1 MVKYMDGNISTWSND
16 DYDRDSIKLCVNKIK
31 EEFGQQFSNSKSIL
45 EQHTHTMTIHES
57 QLPDGVVF
65 AETKEDVQKVVKI
78 CSEHKCPIIPFGV
91 GSSFEGHLNAP
102 FGGISIDMNNMNKII
117 EVFSEDLLVV
127 VQPGVTREQ
136 LNTHLR
142 DTGLFF
148 PIDPGANASIGG
160 MAATRASGTNAVKYG
175 TMKDNVIAL
184 EVVTPDGEI
193 IKTASKARKSS
204 AGYDLTRLMVG
215 SEGTL
220 GISTEITLKLYGIPE
235 VIAGGRVSFP
245 SVKDATD
252 CVIMTIQAGIPVAR
266 IEFLDVTQ
274 VKAINNYSKTNLPE
288 SPLLLLEFHGSDL
301 SVKEQSELFGEIC
314 ADFGGIDFEWTSNN
328 EERNKLW
335 KARHDAYWSCK
346 AVRPEAEIY
355 STDVCVPISRLSDCI
370 IETIEDMERNNL
382 IGPIVSHAGDG
393 NFHVALLIDKN
404 SEEEL
409 KKLSDF
415 LTRISERAIRMDGT
429 CTGEH
434 GVGQGK
440 RKYMLKELGSAVDVM
455 KQIKNAFDPK
465 KIMNPGKLFL

>member
-1 MVKYMDGNISTWSND
+1 MDGNISSWSAK
-16 DYDRDSIKLCVNKIK
+16 DYDKERIGLCVEKIK

-57 QLPDGVVF
+57 ELPDGVVF
-65 AETKEDVQKVVKI
+65 AETKEDVQKVIKI
-78 CSEHKCPIIPFGV
+78 CNEYRCPVIPFGV
-91 GSSFEGHLNAP
+91 GSSFEGHINAP
-102 FGGISIDMNNMNKII
+102 YGGISIDMNNMNKILN
-117 EVFSEDLLVV
+117 VYQEDLLVV

-160 MAATRASGTNAVKYG
+160 MTATRASGTNAVRYG

-184 EVVTPDGEI
+184 EVVMADGQI
-193 IKTASKARKSS
+193 IKTANKARKSS

-220 GISTEITLKLYGIPE
+220 GIATEITLKLYGIPE

-252 CVIMTIQAGIPVAR
+252 AVIMTIQAGIPVAR
-266 IEFLDVTQ
+266 IEFLDLAQ
-274 VKAINNYSKTNLPE
+274 VIAVNNYSKLNLPE
-288 SPLLLLEFHGSDL
+288 APLLLLEFHGSES
-301 SVKEQSELFGEIC
+301 SVKEQSELFGEI
-314 ADFGGIDFEWTSNN
+314 ASDFGGNDFEWTSNN
-328 EERNKLW
+328 EDRNKLW

-355 STDVCVPISRLSDCI
+355 STDVCVPISKLSDCI
-370 IETIEDMERNNL
+370 TETIQDMEQNEL

-404 SEEEL
+404 NQSEL
-409 KKLSDF
+409 DKLDSF
-415 LTRISERAIRMDGT
+415 LLRISERAIRMNGT

-440 RKYMLKELGSAVDVM
+440 RKYMLKELGNAVEVM
-455 KQIKNAFDPK
+455 KKVKNAFDPK

>member
-1 MVKYMDGNISTWSND
+1 MDGSTSAWTAS
-16 DYDRDSIKLCVNKIK
+16 DYSKESIKLCVNKIK
-31 EEFGQQFSNSKSIL
+31 DEFGQQFSNSKSIL

-57 QLPDGVVF
+57 ELPDGVVF
-65 AETKEDVQKVVKI
+65 VETKEDVQKVVKI
-78 CSEHKCPIIPFGV
+78 CNEYKCPIIPFGV
-91 GSSFEGHLNAP
+91 GSSFEGHINAP
-102 FGGISIDMNNMNKII
+102 YGGISIDMNNMNKII
-117 EVFSEDLLVV
+117 NVYQEDLLVV

-160 MAATRASGTNAVKYG
+160 MTATRASGTNAVRYG

-184 EVVTPDGEI
+184 EVVTPDGQI
-193 IKTASKARKSS
+193 IKTANKARKSS

-220 GISTEITLKLYGIPE
+220 GITTEITLKLYGIPE

-252 CVIMTIQAGIPVAR
+252 AVIMTVQAGIPVAR
-266 IEFLDVTQ
+266 IEFLDTAQ
-274 VKAINNYSKTNLPE
+274 VIAVNNYSKTNLPE
-288 SPLLLLEFHGSDL
+288 APLLLLEFHGSET
-301 SVKEQSELFGEIC
+301 SVKEQSELFGEI
-314 ADFGGIDFEWTSNN
+314 ASDFGGNDFEWTSNN
-328 EERNKLW
+328 EDRNKLW

-355 STDVCVPISRLSDCI
+355 STDVCVPISKLSDCI
-370 IETIEDMERNNL
+370 TETIEDMEKNEL

-393 NFHVALLIDKN
+393 NFHVALLIDKK
-404 SEEEL
+404 SDLEL
-409 KKLSDF
+409 KKLDSF
-415 LTRISERAIRMDGT
+415 LIRISERAIRMNGT

-440 RKYMLKELGSAVDVM
+440 RKYMLKELGGAVDIM
-455 KQIKNAFDPK
+455 KKIKNAFDPN

>member
-1 MVKYMDGNISTWSND
+1 MDGNTSAWTAS
-16 DYDRDSIKLCVNKIK
+16 DYSKESIKLCVDKIK
-31 EEFGQQFSNSKSIL
+31 DEFGQQFSNSKSIL

-57 QLPDGVVF
+57 ELPDGVVF
-65 AETKEDVQKVVKI
+65 VETKEDVQKVVKI
-78 CSEHKCPIIPFGV
+78 CSEYKCPIIPFGV
-91 GSSFEGHLNAP
+91 GSSFEGHINAP
-102 FGGISIDMNNMNKII
+102 YGGISIDMNNMNKII
-117 EVFSEDLLVV
+117 NVYQEDLLVV

-160 MAATRASGTNAVKYG
+160 MTATRASGTNAVRYG

-184 EVVTPDGEI
+184 EVVTPDGQI
-193 IKTASKARKSS
+193 IKTANKARKSS

-220 GISTEITLKLYGIPE
+220 GITTEITLKLYGIPE

-252 CVIMTIQAGIPVAR
+252 AVIMTVQAGIPVAR
-266 IEFLDVTQ
+266 IEFLDTAQ
-274 VKAINNYSKTNLPE
+274 VIAVNNYSKTNLPE
-288 SPLLLLEFHGSDL
+288 APLLLLEFHGSET
-301 SVKEQSELFGEIC
+301 SVKEQSELFGEI
-314 ADFGGIDFEWTSNN
+314 ASDFGGNDFEWTSNN
-328 EERNKLW
+328 EDRNKLW

-355 STDVCVPISRLSDCI
+355 STDVCVPISKLSDCI
-370 IETIEDMERNNL
+370 TETIEDMEKNEL

-393 NFHVALLIDKN
+393 NFHVALLIDKK
-404 SEEEL
+404 SDLEL
-409 KKLSDF
+409 KKLDSF
-415 LTRISERAIRMDGT
+415 LIRISERAIRMNGT

-440 RKYMLKELGSAVDVM
+440 RKYMLKELGGAVDIM
-455 KQIKNAFDPK
+455 KKIKNAFDPN

>member
-1 MVKYMDGNISTWSND
+1 MDGSTSAWTES
-16 DYDRDSIKLCVNKIK
+16 DYSKESIKLCVNKIK
-31 EEFGQQFSNSKSIL
+31 DEFGQQFSNSKSIL

-57 QLPDGVVF
+57 ELPDGVVF

-78 CSEHKCPIIPFGV
+78 CSEYKCPIIPFGV
-91 GSSFEGHLNAP
+91 GSSFEGHINAP
-102 FGGISIDMNNMNKII
+102 YGGISIDMNNMNKII
-117 EVFSEDLLVV
+117 KVYQEDLLVV

-160 MAATRASGTNAVKYG
+160 MTATRASGTNAVRYG

-184 EVVTPDGEI
+184 EVVTPDAQI
-193 IKTASKARKSS
+193 IKTANKARKSS

-220 GISTEITLKLYGIPE
+220 GITTEITLKLYGIPE

-252 CVIMTIQAGIPVAR
+252 AVIMTVQAGIPVAR
-266 IEFLDVTQ
+266 IEFLDTAQ
-274 VKAINNYSKTNLPE
+274 VIAVNNYSKTNLPE
-288 SPLLLLEFHGSDL
+288 APLLLLEFHGSET
-301 SVKEQSELFGEIC
+301 SVKEQSELFGEI
-314 ADFGGIDFEWTSNN
+314 ASDFGGNDFEWTSNN
-328 EERNKLW
+328 EDRNKLW

-355 STDVCVPISRLSDCI
+355 STDVCVPISKLSDCI
-370 IETIEDMERNNL
+370 TETIEDMKKNEL

-393 NFHVALLIDKN
+393 NFHVALLIDKK
-404 SEEEL
+404 SDEEL
-409 KKLSDF
+409 KKLDDF
-415 LTRISERAIRMDGT
+415 LIRISERAIRMDGT

-440 RKYMLKELGSAVDVM
+440 RKYMLKELGGAVDIM
-455 KQIKNAFDPK
+455 KKVKNAFDPN

>member
-1 MVKYMDGNISTWSND
+1 MHDETSLWSEN
-16 DYDRDSIKLCVNKIK
+16 DYDKESIRLCVEKIK
-31 EEFGQQFSNSKSIL
+31 NEFGQQFSNSKSIL
-45 EQHTHTMTIHES
+45 EQHTHTMTIHDSE
-57 QLPDGVVF
+57 LPDGVVF
-65 AETKEDVQKVVKI
+65 VESKEDVQKVVKI
-78 CSEHKCPIIPFGV
+78 CNEYKCPIIPFGI
-91 GSSFEGHLNAP
+91 GSSFEGHVNAP
-102 FGGISIDMNNMNKII
+102 YGGISIDMNNMNKILN
-117 EVFSEDLLVV
+117 VYQEDLLVV

-136 LNTHLR
+136 LNIHLR

-184 EVVTPDGEI
+184 EVVTADGQL
-193 IKTASKARKSS
+193 IKTANKARKSS

-252 CVIMTIQAGIPVAR
+252 AVIMTIQSGIPVAR
-266 IEFLDVTQ
+266 IEFLDLAQ

-288 SPLLLLEFHGSDL
+288 SPLLLLEFHGSES
-301 SVKEQSELFGEIC
+301 SVKEQSELFGEI
-314 ADFGGIDFEWTSNN
+314 ASDFGGNDFEWTSNN
-328 EERNKLW
+328 EERSKLW
-335 KARHDAYWSCK
+335 QARHDAYWSCK
-346 AVRPEAEIY
+346 AVRPEADIY
-355 STDVCVPISRLSDCI
+355 STDVCVPISRLSDCM
-370 IETIEDMERNNL
+370 IETIEDMEKNDL

-404 SEEEL
+404 SKEEL
-409 KKLSDF
+409 KKLDTF

-434 GVGQGK
+434 GIGQGK
-440 RKYMLKELGSAVDVM
+440 RKYMLKELGSAVNVM
-455 KQIKNAFDPK
+455 KQVKMAFDPY

>member
-1 MVKYMDGNISTWSND
+1 MDGNISSWSAK
-16 DYDRDSIKLCVNKIK
+16 DYDKESIGLCVEKIK

-57 QLPDGVVF
+57 ELPDGVVF
-65 AETKEDVQKVVKI
+65 AETKEDVQKVIKI
-78 CSEHKCPIIPFGV
+78 CNEYRCPIIPFGV
-91 GSSFEGHLNAP
+91 GSSFEGHINAP
-102 FGGISIDMNNMNKII
+102 YGGICIDMNNMNKILNI
-117 EVFSEDLLVV
+117 YQEDLLVV

-160 MAATRASGTNAVKYG
+160 MTATRASGTNAVRYG

-184 EVVTPDGEI
+184 EVVMADGQI
-193 IKTASKARKSS
+193 IKTANKARKSS

-220 GISTEITLKLYGIPE
+220 GIATEITLKLYGIPE

-252 CVIMTIQAGIPVAR
+252 AVIMTIQAGIPVAR
-266 IEFLDVTQ
+266 IEFLDLAQ
-274 VKAINNYSKTNLPE
+274 VIAVNNYSKLNLPE
-288 SPLLLLEFHGSDL
+288 APLLLLEFHGSES
-301 SVKEQSELFGEIC
+301 SVKEQSELFGEI
-314 ADFGGIDFEWTSNN
+314 ASDFGGNDFEWTSNN
-328 EERNKLW
+328 EDRNKLW

-370 IETIEDMERNNL
+370 TETIQDMEQNEL

-404 SEEEL
+404 NQSEL
-409 KKLSDF
+409 DKLDSF
-415 LTRISERAIRMDGT
+415 LLRISERAIRMNGT

-440 RKYMLKELGSAVDVM
+440 RKYMLKELGNAVEVM
-455 KQIKNAFDPK
+455 KKVKNAFDPK

>member
-1 MVKYMDGNISTWSND
+1 MDGSASAWTAG
-16 DYDRDSIKLCVNKIK
+16 DYSKESIKLCVNKIK
-31 EEFGQQFSNSKSIL
+31 DEFGQQFSNSKSIL

-57 QLPDGVVF
+57 ELPDGVVF
-65 AETKEDVQKVVKI
+65 VETKEDVQKVVKI
-78 CSEHKCPIIPFGV
+78 CSEYKCPIIPFGV
-91 GSSFEGHLNAP
+91 GSSFEGHINAP
-102 FGGISIDMNNMNKII
+102 YGGISIDMNNMNKII
-117 EVFSEDLLVV
+117 NVYQEDLLVV

-160 MAATRASGTNAVKYG
+160 MTATRASGTNAVRYG

-184 EVVTPDGEI
+184 EVVTPDGQI
-193 IKTASKARKSS
+193 IKTANKARKSS

-220 GISTEITLKLYGIPE
+220 GITTEITLKLYGIPE

-252 CVIMTIQAGIPVAR
+252 AVIMTVQAGIPVAR
-266 IEFLDVTQ
+266 IEFLDTAQ
-274 VKAINNYSKTNLPE
+274 VIAVNNYSKTNLPE
-288 SPLLLLEFHGSDL
+288 APLLLLEFHGSET
-301 SVKEQSELFGEIC
+301 SVKEQSELFGEI
-314 ADFGGIDFEWTSNN
+314 ASDFGGNDFEWTSNN
-328 EERNKLW
+328 EDRNKLW

-355 STDVCVPISRLSDCI
+355 STDVCVPISKLSDCI
-370 IETIEDMERNNL
+370 TETIDDMEKNEL

-393 NFHVALLIDKN
+393 NFHVALLIDKK
-404 SEEEL
+404 SDLEL
-409 KKLSDF
+409 KKLDSF
-415 LTRISERAIRMDGT
+415 LIRISERAIRMNGT

-440 RKYMLKELGSAVDVM
+440 RKYMLKELGGAVDIM
-455 KQIKNAFDPK
+455 KKVKNAFDPN

>member
-1 MVKYMDGNISTWSND
+1 MDGNVSVWSEE
-16 DYDRDSIKLCVNKIK
+16 DYDKESIRLCVNKIQ
-31 EEFGQQFSNSKSIL
+31 EEFGQQFSSSKSIL

-57 QLPDGVVF
+57 ELPDGVVF
-65 AETKEDVQKVVKI
+65 AESKEDVQKVVKI
-78 CSEHKCPIIPFGV
+78 CNEFKCPIIPFGV

-102 FGGISIDMNNMNKII
+102 YGGISIDMNNMNKILT
-117 EVFSEDLLVV
+117 VHHEDLLVV

-148 PIDPGANASIGG
+148 PIDPGANASLGG
-160 MAATRASGTNAVKYG
+160 MTATRASGTNAVRYG

-184 EVVTPDGEI
+184 EVVTPDGQI
-193 IKTASKARKSS
+193 IKTANKARKSS

-220 GISTEITLKLYGIPE
+220 GVTTEITLKLYGIPE
-235 VIAGGRVSFP
+235 LIAGGRVSFP

-252 CVIMTIQAGIPVAR
+252 AVIMTVQAGIPVAR
-266 IEFLDVTQ
+266 IEFLDIAQ
-274 VKAINNYSKTNLPE
+274 VKAVNSYSKTNLPE
-288 SPLLLLEFHGSDL
+288 APLLLLEFHGSEK
-301 SVKEQSELFGEIC
+301 SVKEQSELFGEI
-314 ADFGGIDFEWTSNN
+314 ASDHGGNDFEWTSNN
-328 EERNKLW
+328 EDRNKLW

-355 STDVCVPISRLSDCI
+355 STDVCVPISKLSDCI
-370 IETIEDMERNNL
+370 IETIEDMEKNEL

-393 NFHVALLIDKN
+393 NFHVALLIDKKN
-404 SEEEL
+404 QVEL
-409 KKLSDF
+409 DKLDSF
-415 LTRISERAIRMDGT
+415 LVRISERAIRMNGT

-440 RKYMLKELGSAVDVM
+440 RKYMLKELGNAVDVM
-455 KQIKNAFDPK
+455 KKVKNAFDPN
-465 KIMNPGKLFL
+465 KIMNPGKIFL

>member
-1 MVKYMDGNISTWSND
+1 MDGSTSAWTAS
-16 DYDRDSIKLCVNKIK
+16 DYSKESIKLCVNKIK
-31 EEFGQQFSNSKSIL
+31 DEFGQQFSNSKSIL

-57 QLPDGVVF
+57 ELPDGVVF
-65 AETKEDVQKVVKI
+65 VETKEDVQKVVKI
-78 CSEHKCPIIPFGV
+78 CSEYKCPIIPFGV
-91 GSSFEGHLNAP
+91 GSSFEGHINAP
-102 FGGISIDMNNMNKII
+102 YGGISIDMNNMNKII
-117 EVFSEDLLVV
+117 NVYQEDLLVV

-160 MAATRASGTNAVKYG
+160 MTATRASGTNAVRYG

-184 EVVTPDGEI
+184 EVVTPDGQI
-193 IKTASKARKSS
+193 IKTANKARKSS

-220 GISTEITLKLYGIPE
+220 GITTEITLKLYGIPE

-252 CVIMTIQAGIPVAR
+252 AVIMTVQAGIPVAR
-266 IEFLDVTQ
+266 IEFLDTAQ
-274 VKAINNYSKTNLPE
+274 VIAVNNYSKTNLPE
-288 SPLLLLEFHGSDL
+288 APLLLLEFHGSET
-301 SVKEQSELFGEIC
+301 SVKEQSELFGEI
-314 ADFGGIDFEWTSNN
+314 ASDFGGNDFEWTSNS
-328 EERNKLW
+328 EDRNKLW

-355 STDVCVPISRLSDCI
+355 STDVCVPISKLSDCI
-370 IETIEDMERNNL
+370 TETIEDMEKNEL

-393 NFHVALLIDKN
+393 NFHVALLIDKK
-404 SEEEL
+404 SDLEL
-409 KKLSDF
+409 KKLDSF
-415 LTRISERAIRMDGT
+415 LIRISERAIRMNGT

-440 RKYMLKELGSAVDVM
+440 RKYMLKELGGAVDIM
-455 KQIKNAFDPK
+455 KKVKNAFDPN

>member
-1 MVKYMDGNISTWSND
+1 MDGNTSIWSSDN
-16 DYDRDSIKLCVNKIK
+16 YDPVSIKLCVKKLK
-31 EEFGQQFSNSKSIL
+31 EEFGQQFSDSQSIL

-57 QLPDGVVF
+57 ELPNGVVF
-65 AETKEDVQKVVKI
+65 VETKEDVQKVVNI
-78 CSEHKCPIIPFGV
+78 CKGYKCPIIPFGV

-102 FGGISIDMNNMNKII
+102 FGGISIDMNNMNKILK
-117 EVFSEDLLVV
+117 VYQDDLLVV

-136 LNTHLR
+136 LNTYLR

-160 MAATRASGTNAVKYG
+160 MTATRASGTNAVRYG

-184 EVVTPDGEI
+184 EVVTPDGQI
-193 IKTASKARKSS
+193 IKTANKARKSS

-220 GISTEITLKLYGIPE
+220 GITTEITLKLYGIPE

-245 SVKDATD
+245 TVKNATD
-252 CVIMTIQAGIPVAR
+252 AVIMTIQAGIPVAR
-266 IEFLDVTQ
+266 IEFMDTAQ
-274 VKAINNYSKTNLPE
+274 VKAVNNYSKTNLPE
-288 SPLLLLEFHGSDL
+288 APLLLVEFHGSQS
-301 SVKEQSELFGEIC
+301 SVDEQSELFGEISS
-314 ADFGGIDFEWTSNN
+314 DFGGKDFEWTSNN
-328 EERNKLW
+328 EDRNKLW
-335 KARHDAYWSCK
+335 KARHDAYWSCR
-346 AVRPEAEIY
+346 AVRPEAELY
-355 STDVCVPISRLSDCI
+355 STDVCVPISKLSDCI
-370 IETIEDMERNNL
+370 TETIEDMEQNEL

-404 SEEEL
+404 NKNEL
-409 KKLSDF
+409 DKLDEF
-415 LTRISERAIRMDGT
+415 LIRISERAIRMDGT

-440 RKYMLKELGSAVDVM
+440 RKYMLKELGNAVNVM
-455 KQIKNAFDPK
+455 KSVKEAFDPH

>member
-1 MVKYMDGNISTWSND
+1 MDGNVSVWSEE
-16 DYDRDSIKLCVNKIK
+16 DYDKERIRLCVNKIQ
-31 EEFGQQFSNSKSIL
+31 EEFGQQFSSSKSIL

-57 QLPDGVVF
+57 ELPDGVVF
-65 AETKEDVQKVVKI
+65 AESKEDVQKVVKI
-78 CSEHKCPIIPFGV
+78 CNEFKCPIIPFGV

-102 FGGISIDMNNMNKII
+102 YGGISIDMNNMNKILT
-117 EVFSEDLLVV
+117 VHHEDLLVV

-148 PIDPGANASIGG
+148 PIDPGANASLGG
-160 MAATRASGTNAVKYG
+160 MTATRASGTNAVRYG

-184 EVVTPDGEI
+184 EVVTPDGQI
-193 IKTASKARKSS
+193 IKTANKARKSS

-220 GISTEITLKLYGIPE
+220 GVTTEITLKLYGIPE
-235 VIAGGRVSFP
+235 LIAGGRVSFP

-252 CVIMTIQAGIPVAR
+252 AVIMTVQAGIPVAR
-266 IEFLDVTQ
+266 IEFLDIAQ
-274 VKAINNYSKTNLPE
+274 VKAVNSYSKTNLPE
-288 SPLLLLEFHGSDL
+288 APLLLLEFHGSEK
-301 SVKEQSELFGEIC
+301 SVKEQSELFGEI
-314 ADFGGIDFEWTSNN
+314 ASDHGGNDFEWTSNN
-328 EERNKLW
+328 EDRNKLW

-355 STDVCVPISRLSDCI
+355 STDVCVPISKLSDCI
-370 IETIEDMERNNL
+370 IETIEDMEKNEL

-393 NFHVALLIDKN
+393 NFHVALLIDKKN
-404 SEEEL
+404 QVEL
-409 KKLSDF
+409 DKLDSF
-415 LTRISERAIRMDGT
+415 LVRISERAIRMNGT

-440 RKYMLKELGSAVDVM
+440 RKYMLKELGNAVDVM
-455 KQIKNAFDPK
+455 KKVKNAFDPN

>member
-1 MVKYMDGNISTWSND
+1 MDGSTSAWTES
-16 DYDRDSIKLCVNKIK
+16 DYSKESIKLCVNKIK
-31 EEFGQQFSNSKSIL
+31 DEFGQQFSNSKSIL

-57 QLPDGVVF
+57 ELPDGVVF
-65 AETKEDVQKVVKI
+65 VETKEDVQKVVKI
-78 CSEHKCPIIPFGV
+78 CNEYKCPIIPFGV
-91 GSSFEGHLNAP
+91 GSSFEGHINAP
-102 FGGISIDMNNMNKII
+102 YGGISIDMNNMNKII
-117 EVFSEDLLVV
+117 NVYQEDLLVV

-160 MAATRASGTNAVKYG
+160 MTATRASGTNAVRYG

-184 EVVTPDGEI
+184 EVVTPDGQI
-193 IKTASKARKSS
+193 IKTANKARKSS

-220 GISTEITLKLYGIPE
+220 GITTEITLKLYGIPE
-235 VIAGGRVSFP
+235 VLAGGRVSFP

-252 CVIMTIQAGIPVAR
+252 AVIMTVQAGIPVAR
-266 IEFLDVTQ
+266 IEFLDTAQ
-274 VKAINNYSKTNLPE
+274 VIAVNNYSKTNLPE
-288 SPLLLLEFHGSDL
+288 APLLLLEFHGSET
-301 SVKEQSELFGEIC
+301 SVKEQSELFGEI
-314 ADFGGIDFEWTSNN
+314 ASDFGGNDFEWTSNN
-328 EERNKLW
+328 EDRNKLW

-355 STDVCVPISRLSDCI
+355 STDVCVPISKLSDCI
-370 IETIEDMERNNL
+370 TETIEDMKKNEL

-393 NFHVALLIDKN
+393 NFHVALLIDKK
-404 SEEEL
+404 SDEEL
-409 KKLSDF
+409 KKLDDF
-415 LTRISERAIRMDGT
+415 LIRISERAIRMDGT

-440 RKYMLKELGSAVDVM
+440 RKYMLKELGGAVDIM
-455 KQIKNAFDPK
+455 KKVKNAFDPN

>member
-1 MVKYMDGNISTWSND
+1 MDGSTSAWTAS
-16 DYDRDSIKLCVNKIK
+16 DYSKESIKLCVNKIK
-31 EEFGQQFSNSKSIL
+31 DEFGQQFSNSKSIL

-57 QLPDGVVF
+57 ELPDGVVF
-65 AETKEDVQKVVKI
+65 VETKEDVQKVVKI
-78 CSEHKCPIIPFGV
+78 CSEYKCPIIPFGV
-91 GSSFEGHLNAP
+91 GSSFEGHINAP
-102 FGGISIDMNNMNKII
+102 YGGISIDMNNMNKII
-117 EVFSEDLLVV
+117 NVYQEDLLVV

-160 MAATRASGTNAVKYG
+160 MTATRASGTNAVRYG

-184 EVVTPDGEI
+184 EVVTPDGQI
-193 IKTASKARKSS
+193 IKTANKARKSS

-220 GISTEITLKLYGIPE
+220 GITTEITLKLYGIPE

-252 CVIMTIQAGIPVAR
+252 AVIMTVQAGIPVAR
-266 IEFLDVTQ
+266 IEFLDTAQ
-274 VKAINNYSKTNLPE
+274 VIAVNNYSKTNLPE
-288 SPLLLLEFHGSDL
+288 APLLLLEFHGSET
-301 SVKEQSELFGEIC
+301 SVKEQSELFGEI
-314 ADFGGIDFEWTSNN
+314 ASDFGGNDFEWTSNN
-328 EERNKLW
+328 EDRNKLW

-355 STDVCVPISRLSDCI
+355 STDVCVPISKLSDCI
-370 IETIEDMERNNL
+370 TETIEDMKKNEL

-393 NFHVALLIDKN
+393 NFHVALLIDKK
-404 SEEEL
+404 SDEEL
-409 KKLSDF
+409 KKLDDF
-415 LTRISERAIRMDGT
+415 LIRISERAIRMDGT

-440 RKYMLKELGSAVDVM
+440 RKYMLKELGGAVDIM
-455 KQIKNAFDPK
+455 KKVKNAFDPN

>member
-1 MVKYMDGNISTWSND
+1 MDGSTSAWTAS
-16 DYDRDSIKLCVNKIK
+16 DYSKESIKLCVNKIK
-31 EEFGQQFSNSKSIL
+31 DEFGQQFSNSKSIL

-57 QLPDGVVF
+57 ELPDGVVF

-78 CSEHKCPIIPFGV
+78 CSEYKCPIIPFGV
-91 GSSFEGHLNAP
+91 GSSFEGHINAP
-102 FGGISIDMNNMNKII
+102 YGGISIDMNNMNKII
-117 EVFSEDLLVV
+117 NVYQEDLLVV

-160 MAATRASGTNAVKYG
+160 MTATRASGTNAVRYG

-184 EVVTPDGEI
+184 EVVTPDGQI
-193 IKTASKARKSS
+193 IKTANKARKSS

-220 GISTEITLKLYGIPE
+220 GITTEITLKLYGIPE

-252 CVIMTIQAGIPVAR
+252 AVIMTVQAGIPVAR
-266 IEFLDVTQ
+266 IEFLDTAQ
-274 VKAINNYSKTNLPE
+274 VIAVNNYSKTNLPE
-288 SPLLLLEFHGSDL
+288 APLLLLEFHGSET
-301 SVKEQSELFGEIC
+301 SVKEQSELFGEI
-314 ADFGGIDFEWTSNN
+314 ASDFGGNDFEWTSNN
-328 EERNKLW
+328 EDRNKLW

-355 STDVCVPISRLSDCI
+355 STDVCVPISKLSDCI
-370 IETIEDMERNNL
+370 TETIEDMEKNEL

-393 NFHVALLIDKN
+393 NFHVALLIDKK
-404 SEEEL
+404 SDLEL
-409 KKLSDF
+409 KKLDSF
-415 LTRISERAIRMDGT
+415 LIRISERAIRMSGT

-440 RKYMLKELGSAVDVM
+440 RKYMLKELGGAVDIM
-455 KQIKNAFDPK
+455 KKVKNAFDPN

>member
-1 MVKYMDGNISTWSND
+1 MVGITSAWVAS
-16 DYDRDSIKLCVNKIK
+16 DYNKDRIKLCVQKIK
-31 EEFGQQFSNSKSIL
+31 DEFGQQFSNSQSIL
-45 EQHTHTMTIHES
+45 EQHTHTMTIHASE
-57 QLPDGVVF
+57 LPDGVVF
-65 AETKEDVQKVVKI
+65 AETKEDVQKAVKI
-78 CSEHKCPIIPFGV
+78 CNEYKCPIIPFGI
-91 GSSFEGHLNAP
+91 GSSFEGHINAP
-102 FGGISIDMNNMNKII
+102 YGGICIDMNNMNKILN
-117 EVFSEDLLVV
+117 VYQEDLLVV

-160 MAATRASGTNAVKYG
+160 MTATRASGTNAVRYG

-184 EVVTPDGEI
+184 EVVMPNGQI
-193 IKTASKARKSS
+193 IKEANKARKSS

-220 GISTEITLKLYGIPE
+220 GITTEITLKLYGIPE

-245 SVKDATD
+245 TVKDATD
-252 CVIMTIQAGIPVAR
+252 AVIMTIQAGIPVAR
-266 IEFLDVTQ
+266 IEFLDVAQ
-274 VKAINNYSKTNLPE
+274 VKAVNGYSKTNLPE
-288 SPLLLLEFHGSDL
+288 APLLLLEFHGSDA
-301 SVKEQSELFGEIC
+301 SVKEQSELFGEI
-314 ADFGGIDFEWTSNN
+314 ASDFGGYDFEWTSNN
-328 EERNKLW
+328 EDRNKLW

-346 AVRPEAEIY
+346 AFRPEAEIY
-355 STDVCVPISRLSDCI
+355 STDVCVPISKLSDCI
-370 IETIEDMERNNL
+370 TETIEDMKQNEL

-404 SEEEL
+404 SQVEL
-409 KKLSDF
+409 DKLDSF
-415 LTRISERAIRMDGT
+415 LKRISERSIRMDGT

-440 RKYMLKELGSAVDVM
+440 RKYMLKELGNSVEVM
-455 KQIKNAFDPK
+455 KKVKNAFDPQ

>member
-1 MVKYMDGNISTWSND
+1 MDGSVSVWSD
-16 DYDRDSIKLCVNKIK
+16 EDYDKESIKLCIKKIQ
-31 EEFGQQFSNSKSIL
+31 EEFGQQFSSSKSIL

-57 QLPDGVVF
+57 ELPNGVVF
-65 AETKEDVQKVVKI
+65 AESKEDVQKVVRI
-78 CSEHKCPIIPFGV
+78 CNEFKCPIIPFGV

-102 FGGISIDMNNMNKII
+102 YGGISIDMNNMNKILT
-117 EVFSEDLLVV
+117 VHQEDLLVV

-148 PIDPGANASIGG
+148 PIDPGANASLGG
-160 MAATRASGTNAVKYG
+160 MTATRASGTNAVRYG

-184 EVVTPDGEI
+184 EVVTPDGQI
-193 IKTASKARKSS
+193 IKTANKARKSS

-220 GISTEITLKLYGIPE
+220 GITTEITLKLYGIPE

-252 CVIMTIQAGIPVAR
+252 AVIMTVQAGIPVAR
-266 IEFLDVTQ
+266 IEFLDVAQ
-274 VKAINNYSKTNLPE
+274 VKAVNSYSKTNLPE
-288 SPLLLLEFHGSDL
+288 APLLLLEFHGSEK
-301 SVKEQSELFGEIC
+301 SVKEQSELFSEI
-314 ADFGGIDFEWTSNN
+314 ASDFGGNDFEWTSNN

-335 KARHDAYWSCK
+335 KARHDAYWSCRS
-346 AVRPEAEIY
+346 VRPEAEIY
-355 STDVCVPISRLSDCI
+355 STDVCVPISKLSDCI
-370 IETIEDMERNNL
+370 TETIEDMEKNEL

-404 SEEEL
+404 SKTEL
-409 KKLSDF
+409 DKLDSF
-415 LTRISERAIRMDGT
+415 LIRISERAIRMNGT

-434 GVGQGK
+434 GIGQGK
-440 RKYMLKELGSAVDVM
+440 RKYMLKELGNAVDVM
-455 KQIKNAFDPK
+455 KKVKNAFDPK
-465 KIMNPGKLFL
+465 KIMNPGKIFL

>member
-1 MVKYMDGNISTWSND
+1 MDGNVSVWSEG
-16 DYDRDSIKLCVNKIK
+16 DYDKESIRLCVNKIQ
-31 EEFGQQFSNSKSIL
+31 EEFGQQFSSSKSIL

-57 QLPDGVVF
+57 ELPDGVVF
-65 AETKEDVQKVVKI
+65 AESKEDVQKVVKI
-78 CSEHKCPIIPFGV
+78 CNEFKCPIIPFGV

-102 FGGISIDMNNMNKII
+102 YGGISIDMNNMNKILT
-117 EVFSEDLLVV
+117 VHHEDLLVV

-148 PIDPGANASIGG
+148 PIDPGANASLGG
-160 MAATRASGTNAVKYG
+160 MTATRASGTNAVRYG

-184 EVVTPDGEI
+184 EVVTPDGQI
-193 IKTASKARKSS
+193 IKTANKARKSS

-220 GISTEITLKLYGIPE
+220 GITTEITLKLYGIPE
-235 VIAGGRVSFP
+235 LIAGGRVSFP

-252 CVIMTIQAGIPVAR
+252 AVIMTVQAGIPVAR
-266 IEFLDVTQ
+266 IEFLDIAQ
-274 VKAINNYSKTNLPE
+274 VKAVNSYSKTNLPE
-288 SPLLLLEFHGSDL
+288 APLLLLEFHGSEK
-301 SVKEQSELFGEIC
+301 SVKEQSELFGEI
-314 ADFGGIDFEWTSNN
+314 ASDHGGNDFEWTSNN
-328 EERNKLW
+328 EDRNKLW

-355 STDVCVPISRLSDCI
+355 STDVCVPISKLSDCI
-370 IETIEDMERNNL
+370 IETIEDMEKNEL

-393 NFHVALLIDKN
+393 NFHVALLIDKKN
-404 SEEEL
+404 QVEL
-409 KKLSDF
+409 DKLDSF
-415 LTRISERAIRMDGT
+415 LVRISERAIRMNGT

-440 RKYMLKELGSAVDVM
+440 RKYMLKELGNAVDVM
-455 KQIKNAFDPK
+455 KKVKNAFDPN

>member
-1 MVKYMDGNISTWSND
+1 MDGNLSSWSTD
-16 DYDRDSIKLCVNKIK
+16 DYDKDSIKLCVEKIK

-45 EQHTHTMTIHES
+45 EQHSHTMTIHES
-57 QLPDGVVF
+57 ELPDGVVF
-65 AETKEDVQKVVKI
+65 VESKEDVLRVVQI
-78 CSEHKCPIIPFGV
+78 CDEYKCPIIPFGV
-91 GSSFEGHLNAP
+91 GSSFEGHVNAP
-102 FGGISIDMNNMNKII
+102 FGGICIDMNNMNKILN
-117 EVFSEDLLVV
+117 VYPEDLLVV

-160 MAATRASGTNAVKYG
+160 MTATRASGTNAVKYG
-175 TMKDNVIAL
+175 TMKDNVLAL
-184 EVVTPDGEI
+184 EVVTADGQL
-193 IKTASKARKSS
+193 IKTANKARKSS

-252 CVIMTIQAGIPVAR
+252 AVIMTIQSGIPVAR
-266 IEFLDVTQ
+266 IEFLDLVQ
-274 VKAINNYSKTNLPE
+274 VKAINSYSKTNLPE
-288 SPLLLLEFHGSDL
+288 APLLLLEFHGSDA
-301 SVKEQSELFGEIC
+301 SVKEQSELFGEI
-314 ADFGGIDFEWTSNN
+314 ASDHGGNDFEWTSNN

-335 KARHDAYWSCK
+335 QARHDAYWSCK
-346 AVRPEAEIY
+346 AVRPGADIY
-355 STDVCVPISRLSDCI
+355 STDVCVPISKLSDCI
-370 IETIEDMERNNL
+370 TETIEDMEQNGL

-409 KKLSDF
+409 KKLDSF

-434 GVGQGK
+434 GIGQGK
-440 RKYMLKELGSAVDVM
+440 RKYMLKELGNAVDVM
-455 KQIKNAFDPK
+455 KQIKHAFDPK

>member
-1 MVKYMDGNISTWSND
+1 MHDEISLWSEN
-16 DYDRDSIKLCVNKIK
+16 DYDKESIRLCVEKIK
-31 EEFGQQFSNSKSIL
+31 NEFGQQFSNSKSIL
-45 EQHTHTMTIHES
+45 EQHTHTMTIHDSE
-57 QLPDGVVF
+57 LPDGVVF
-65 AETKEDVQKVVKI
+65 VESKEDVQKVVKI
-78 CSEHKCPIIPFGV
+78 CNEYKCPIIPFGI
-91 GSSFEGHLNAP
+91 GSSFEGHVNAP
-102 FGGISIDMNNMNKII
+102 YGGISIDMNNMNKILN
-117 EVFSEDLLVV
+117 VYQEDLLVV

-136 LNTHLR
+136 LNIHLR

-160 MAATRASGTNAVKYG
+160 IAATRASGTNAVKYG

-184 EVVTPDGEI
+184 EVVTADGQL
-193 IKTASKARKSS
+193 IKTANKARKSS

-252 CVIMTIQAGIPVAR
+252 AVIMTIQSGIPVAR
-266 IEFLDVTQ
+266 IEFLDLAQ

-288 SPLLLLEFHGSDL
+288 SPLLLLEFHGSES
-301 SVKEQSELFGEIC
+301 SVKEQSELFGEI
-314 ADFGGIDFEWTSNN
+314 ASDFGGNDFEWTSNN
-328 EERNKLW
+328 EERSKLW
-335 KARHDAYWSCK
+335 QARHDAYWSCK
-346 AVRPEAEIY
+346 AVRPEADIY
-355 STDVCVPISRLSDCI
+355 STDVCVPISRLSDCM
-370 IETIEDMERNNL
+370 IETIEDMEKNDL

-404 SEEEL
+404 SKEEL
-409 KKLSDF
+409 KKLDTF

-434 GVGQGK
+434 GIGQGK
-440 RKYMLKELGSAVDVM
+440 RKYMLKELGSAVNVM
-455 KQIKNAFDPK
+455 KQVKMAFDPY

>member
-1 MVKYMDGNISTWSND
+1 MDGNVSVWSEE
-16 DYDRDSIKLCVNKIK
+16 DYDKESIRLCVNKIR
-31 EEFGQQFSNSKSIL
+31 EEFGQQFSSSKSIL

-57 QLPDGVVF
+57 ELPDGVVF
-65 AETKEDVQKVVKI
+65 AESKEDVQKIVKI
-78 CSEHKCPIIPFGV
+78 CNEFKCPIIPFGV

-102 FGGISIDMNNMNKII
+102 YGGISIDMNNMNKILT
-117 EVFSEDLLVV
+117 VHQEDLLVV

-148 PIDPGANASIGG
+148 PIDPGANASLGG
-160 MAATRASGTNAVKYG
+160 MTATRASGTNAVRYG

-184 EVVTPDGEI
+184 EVVTPDGQI
-193 IKTASKARKSS
+193 IKTANKARKSS

-220 GISTEITLKLYGIPE
+220 GVTTEITLKLYGIPE
-235 VIAGGRVSFP
+235 LIAGGRVSFP

-252 CVIMTIQAGIPVAR
+252 AVIMTVQAGIPVAR
-266 IEFLDVTQ
+266 IEFLDIAQ
-274 VKAINNYSKTNLPE
+274 VKAVNSYSKTNLPE
-288 SPLLLLEFHGSDL
+288 APLLLLEFHGSEK
-301 SVKEQSELFGEIC
+301 SVKEQSELFGEI
-314 ADFGGIDFEWTSNN
+314 ASDHGGNDFEWTSNN
-328 EERNKLW
+328 EDRNKLW

-355 STDVCVPISRLSDCI
+355 STDVCVPISKLSDCI
-370 IETIEDMERNNL
+370 IETIEDMEKNEL

-393 NFHVALLIDKN
+393 NFHVALLIDKKN
-404 SEEEL
+404 QVEL
-409 KKLSDF
+409 DKLDSF
-415 LTRISERAIRMDGT
+415 LVRISERAIRMNGT

-440 RKYMLKELGSAVDVM
+440 RKYMLKELGNAVDVM
-455 KQIKNAFDPK
+455 KKVKNAFDPN

>member
-1 MVKYMDGNISTWSND
+1 MDGNVSVWSEY
-16 DYDRDSIKLCVNKIK
+16 DYDKESIRLCVNKIQ

-57 QLPDGVVF
+57 ELPDGVVF
-65 AETKEDVQKVVKI
+65 AESKEDVQKVVKI
-78 CSEHKCPIIPFGV
+78 CNEFKCPIIPFGV

-102 FGGISIDMNNMNKII
+102 YGGISIDMNNMNKILT
-117 EVFSEDLLVV
+117 VHHEDLLVV

-148 PIDPGANASIGG
+148 PIDPGANASLGG
-160 MAATRASGTNAVKYG
+160 MTATRASGTNAVRYG

-184 EVVTPDGEI
+184 EVVTPDGQI
-193 IKTASKARKSS
+193 IKTANKARKSS

-220 GISTEITLKLYGIPE
+220 GVTTEITLKLYGIPE
-235 VIAGGRVSFP
+235 LIAGGRVSFP

-252 CVIMTIQAGIPVAR
+252 AVIMTVQAGIPVAR
-266 IEFLDVTQ
+266 IEFLDIAQ
-274 VKAINNYSKTNLPE
+274 VKAVNSYSKTNLPE
-288 SPLLLLEFHGSDL
+288 APLLLLEFHGSEK
-301 SVKEQSELFGEIC
+301 SVKEQSELFGEI
-314 ADFGGIDFEWTSNN
+314 ASDHGGNDFEWTSNN
-328 EERNKLW
+328 EDRNKLW

-355 STDVCVPISRLSDCI
+355 STDVCVPISKLSDCI
-370 IETIEDMERNNL
+370 IETIEDMEKNEL

-393 NFHVALLIDKN
+393 NFHVALLIDKKN
-404 SEEEL
+404 QVEL
-409 KKLSDF
+409 DKLDSF
-415 LTRISERAIRMDGT
+415 LVRISERAIRMNGT

-440 RKYMLKELGSAVDVM
+440 RKYMLKELGNAVDVM
-455 KQIKNAFDPK
+455 KKVKNAFDPN

>member
-1 MVKYMDGNISTWSND
+1 MDGSTSTWTAS
-16 DYDRDSIKLCVNKIK
+16 DYSKESIKLCVDKIK
-31 EEFGQQFSNSKSIL
+31 DEFGQQFSNSKSIL

-57 QLPDGVVF
+57 ELPDGVVF
-65 AETKEDVQKVVKI
+65 VETKEDVQKVVKI
-78 CSEHKCPIIPFGV
+78 CSEYKCPIIPFGV
-91 GSSFEGHLNAP
+91 GSSFEGHINAP
-102 FGGISIDMNNMNKII
+102 YGGISIDMNNMNKII
-117 EVFSEDLLVV
+117 NVYQEDLLVV

-160 MAATRASGTNAVKYG
+160 MTATRASGTNAVRYG

-184 EVVTPDGEI
+184 EVVTPDGQI
-193 IKTASKARKSS
+193 IKTANKARKSS

-220 GISTEITLKLYGIPE
+220 GITTEITLKLYGIPE

-245 SVKDATD
+245 SVKVATD
-252 CVIMTIQAGIPVAR
+252 AVIMTVQAGIPVAR
-266 IEFLDVTQ
+266 IEFLDTAQ
-274 VKAINNYSKTNLPE
+274 VIAVNNYSKTNLPE
-288 SPLLLLEFHGSDL
+288 APLLLLEFHGSET
-301 SVKEQSELFGEIC
+301 SVKEQSELFGEI
-314 ADFGGIDFEWTSNN
+314 ASDFGGNDFEWTSNN
-328 EERNKLW
+328 EDRNKLW

-355 STDVCVPISRLSDCI
+355 STDVCVPISKLSDCI
-370 IETIEDMERNNL
+370 TETIEDMEKNEL

-393 NFHVALLIDKN
+393 NFHVALLIDKK
-404 SEEEL
+404 SDLEL
-409 KKLSDF
+409 KKLDSF
-415 LTRISERAIRMDGT
+415 LIRISERAIRMNGT

-440 RKYMLKELGSAVDVM
+440 RKYMLKELGGAVDIM
-455 KQIKNAFDPK
+455 KKVKNAFDPN

>member
-1 MVKYMDGNISTWSND
+1 MDGNTSTWVAS
-16 DYDRDSIKLCVNKIK
+16 DYNKESIQLCVKKIK
-31 EEFGQQFSNSKSIL
+31 DEFGQQFSSSKSIL
-45 EQHTHTMTIHES
+45 EQHTHTMTIHDSE
-57 QLPDGVVF
+57 LPDGVVF

-78 CSEHKCPIIPFGV
+78 CSEYKCPIIPFGV
-91 GSSFEGHLNAP
+91 GSSFEGHINAP
-102 FGGISIDMNNMNKII
+102 YGGISIDLNNMNKILK
-117 EVFSEDLLVV
+117 VYQEDLLVV

-160 MAATRASGTNAVKYG
+160 MTATRASGTNAVRYG

-184 EVVTPDGEI
+184 EVVTPDGQI
-193 IKTASKARKSS
+193 IKTANKARKSS

-220 GISTEITLKLYGIPE
+220 GITTEITLKLYGIPE

-252 CVIMTIQAGIPVAR
+252 AVIMTVQAGIPVAR
-266 IEFLDVTQ
+266 IEFLDIAQ
-274 VKAINNYSKTNLPE
+274 VKAVNSYSKTDLPE
-288 SPLLLLEFHGSDL
+288 APLLLLEFHGSEA
-301 SVKEQSELFGEIC
+301 SVKEQSEFFGEI
-314 ADFGGIDFEWTSNN
+314 ASDFGGNDFEWTSNN

-346 AVRPEAEIY
+346 AVRPDADIY
-355 STDVCVPISRLSDCI
+355 STDVCVPISKLSDCI
-370 IETIEDMERNNL
+370 TETIEDMEENEL

-404 SEEEL
+404 SQVEL
-409 KKLSDF
+409 DKLDNF
-415 LTRISERAIRMDGT
+415 LIRISERAIRMDGT

-434 GVGQGK
+434 GIGQGK
-440 RKYMLKELGSAVDVM
+440 RKYMLKELGNAVDVM
-455 KQIKNAFDPK
+455 KKVKNAFDPN

>member
-1 MVKYMDGNISTWSND
+1 MDGSTSAWTAG
-16 DYDRDSIKLCVNKIK
+16 DYSKESIKLCVNKIK
-31 EEFGQQFSNSKSIL
+31 DEFGQQFSNSKSIL

-57 QLPDGVVF
+57 ELPDGVVF
-65 AETKEDVQKVVKI
+65 VETKEDVQKVVKI
-78 CSEHKCPIIPFGV
+78 CSEYKCPIIPFGV
-91 GSSFEGHLNAP
+91 GSSFEGHINAP
-102 FGGISIDMNNMNKII
+102 YGGISIDMNNMNKII
-117 EVFSEDLLVV
+117 NVYQEDLLVV

-160 MAATRASGTNAVKYG
+160 MTATRASGTNAVRYG

-184 EVVTPDGEI
+184 EVVTPDGQI
-193 IKTASKARKSS
+193 IKTANKARKSS

-220 GISTEITLKLYGIPE
+220 GITTEITLKLYGIPE

-252 CVIMTIQAGIPVAR
+252 AVIMTVQAGIPVAR
-266 IEFLDVTQ
+266 IEFLDTAQ
-274 VKAINNYSKTNLPE
+274 VIAVNNYSKTNLPE
-288 SPLLLLEFHGSDL
+288 APLLLLEFHGSET
-301 SVKEQSELFGEIC
+301 SVKEQSELFGEI
-314 ADFGGIDFEWTSNN
+314 ASDFGGNDFEWTSNN
-328 EERNKLW
+328 EDRNKLW

-355 STDVCVPISRLSDCI
+355 STDVCVPISKLSDCI
-370 IETIEDMERNNL
+370 TETIEDMKKNEL

-393 NFHVALLIDKN
+393 NFHVALLIDKK
-404 SEEEL
+404 SDEEL
-409 KKLSDF
+409 KKLDDF
-415 LTRISERAIRMDGT
+415 LIRISERAIRMDGT

-440 RKYMLKELGSAVDVM
+440 RKYMLKELGGAVDIM
-455 KQIKNAFDPK
+455 KKVKNAFDPN

>member
-1 MVKYMDGNISTWSND
+1 MDGSTSAWTAS
-16 DYDRDSIKLCVNKIK
+16 DYSKESIKLCVDKIK
-31 EEFGQQFSNSKSIL
+31 DEFGQQFSNSKSIL

-57 QLPDGVVF
+57 ELPDGVVF
-65 AETKEDVQKVVKI
+65 VETKEDVQKVVKI
-78 CSEHKCPIIPFGV
+78 CSEYKCPIIPFGV
-91 GSSFEGHLNAP
+91 GSSFEGHINAP
-102 FGGISIDMNNMNKII
+102 YGGISIDMNNMNKII
-117 EVFSEDLLVV
+117 NVYQEDLLVV

-160 MAATRASGTNAVKYG
+160 MTATRASGTNAVRYG

-184 EVVTPDGEI
+184 EVVTPDGQI
-193 IKTASKARKSS
+193 IKTANKARKSS

-220 GISTEITLKLYGIPE
+220 GITTEITLKLYGIPE

-252 CVIMTIQAGIPVAR
+252 AVIMTVQAGIPVAR
-266 IEFLDVTQ
+266 IEFLDTAQ
-274 VKAINNYSKTNLPE
+274 VIAVNNYSKTNLPE
-288 SPLLLLEFHGSDL
+288 APLLLLEFHGSET
-301 SVKEQSELFGEIC
+301 SVKEQSELFGEI
-314 ADFGGIDFEWTSNN
+314 ASDFGGNDFEWTSNN
-328 EERNKLW
+328 EDRNKLW

-355 STDVCVPISRLSDCI
+355 STDVCVPISKLSDCI
-370 IETIEDMERNNL
+370 TETIEDMEKNEL

-393 NFHVALLIDKN
+393 NFHVALLIDKK
-404 SEEEL
+404 SDEEL
-409 KKLSDF
+409 KKLDDF
-415 LTRISERAIRMDGT
+415 LIRISERAIRMDGT

-440 RKYMLKELGSAVDVM
+440 RKYMLKELGGAVDIM
-455 KQIKNAFDPK
+455 KKVKNAFDPN

>member
-1 MVKYMDGNISTWSND
+1 MDGNTSIWSSDN
-16 DYDRDSIKLCVNKIK
+16 YDPESIKLCVKKLK
-31 EEFGQQFSNSKSIL
+31 EEFGQQFSNTQSIL

-57 QLPDGVVF
+57 ELPDGVVF
-65 AETKEDVQKVVKI
+65 VETKYDVQKVVNI
-78 CSEHKCPIIPFGV
+78 CKEYKCPIIPFGV

-102 FGGISIDMNNMNKII
+102 YGGISIDMNNMNKILK
-117 EVFSEDLLVV
+117 VYQDDLLVV

-136 LNTHLR
+136 LNTYLR

-160 MAATRASGTNAVKYG
+160 MTATRASGTNAVRYG

-184 EVVTPDGEI
+184 EVVTPDGQI
-193 IKTASKARKSS
+193 IKTANKARKSS

-220 GISTEITLKLYGIPE
+220 GITTEITLKLYGIPE

-245 SVKDATD
+245 TVKDATD
-252 CVIMTIQAGIPVAR
+252 AVIMTIQAGIPVAR
-266 IEFLDVTQ
+266 IEFMDTAQ
-274 VKAINNYSKTNLPE
+274 VKAVNNYSKTNLPE
-288 SPLLLLEFHGSDL
+288 APLLLVEFHGSQS
-301 SVKEQSELFGEIC
+301 SVDEQSELFGEISS
-314 ADFGGIDFEWTSNN
+314 DFGGKDFEWTSNN
-328 EERNKLW
+328 EDRNKLW
-335 KARHDAYWSCK
+335 KARHDAYWSCR
-346 AVRPEAEIY
+346 AVRPEAELY
-355 STDVCVPISRLSDCI
+355 STDVCVPISKLSDCI
-370 IETIEDMERNNL
+370 TETIEDMEQNEL

-404 SEEEL
+404 SKTEL
-409 KKLSDF
+409 DKLDNF
-415 LTRISERAIRMDGT
+415 LLRISERAIRMDGT

-440 RKYMLKELGSAVDVM
+440 RKYMLKELGNAVNVM
-455 KQIKNAFDPK
+455 KSVKEAFDPH

>member
-1 MVKYMDGNISTWSND
+1 MDGSISAWTES
-16 DYDRDSIKLCVNKIK
+16 DYSKERIKLCVNKIK
-31 EEFGQQFSNSKSIL
+31 DEFGQQFSNSKSIL

-57 QLPDGVVF
+57 ELPDGVVF
-65 AETKEDVQKVVKI
+65 VETKEDVQKVVKI
-78 CSEHKCPIIPFGV
+78 CSEYKCPIIPFGV
-91 GSSFEGHLNAP
+91 GSSFEGHINAP
-102 FGGISIDMNNMNKII
+102 YGGISIDMNNMNKII
-117 EVFSEDLLVV
+117 NVYQEDLLVV

-160 MAATRASGTNAVKYG
+160 MTATRASGTNAVRYG

-184 EVVTPDGEI
+184 EVVTPDGQI
-193 IKTASKARKSS
+193 IKTANKARKSS

-220 GISTEITLKLYGIPE
+220 GITTEITLKLYGIPE

-252 CVIMTIQAGIPVAR
+252 AVIMTVQAGIPVAR
-266 IEFLDVTQ
+266 IEFLDTAQ
-274 VKAINNYSKTNLPE
+274 VIAVNNYSKTNLPE
-288 SPLLLLEFHGSDL
+288 APLLLLEFHGSET
-301 SVKEQSELFGEIC
+301 SVKEQSELFGEI
-314 ADFGGIDFEWTSNN
+314 ASDFGGNDFEWTSNN
-328 EERNKLW
+328 EDRNKLW

-355 STDVCVPISRLSDCI
+355 STDVCVPISKLSDCI
-370 IETIEDMERNNL
+370 TETIEDMKKNEL

-393 NFHVALLIDKN
+393 NFHVALLIDKK
-404 SEEEL
+404 SDEEL
-409 KKLSDF
+409 KKLDDF
-415 LTRISERAIRMDGT
+415 LIRISERAIRMDGT

-440 RKYMLKELGSAVDVM
+440 RKYMLKELGGAVDIM
-455 KQIKNAFDPK
+455 KKVKNAFDPN

>member
-1 MVKYMDGNISTWSND
+1 MDGNTSIWSSDN
-16 DYDRDSIKLCVNKIK
+16 YDPESIKLCVEKLK
-31 EEFGQQFSNSKSIL
+31 EEFGQQFSDSQSIL

-57 QLPDGVVF
+57 ELPNGVVF
-65 AETKEDVQKVVKI
+65 VETKEDVKKVVNI
-78 CSEHKCPIIPFGV
+78 CDEYKCPIIPFGV

-102 FGGISIDMNNMNKII
+102 FGGISIDMNNMNKILK
-117 EVFSEDLLVV
+117 VYQDDLLVV

-136 LNTHLR
+136 LNTYLR

-160 MAATRASGTNAVKYG
+160 MTATRASGTNAVRYG

-184 EVVTPDGEI
+184 EVVTPDGQI
-193 IKTASKARKSS
+193 IKTANKARKSS

-220 GISTEITLKLYGIPE
+220 GITTEITLKLYGIPE

-245 SVKDATD
+245 TVKDATD
-252 CVIMTIQAGIPVAR
+252 AVIMTIQAGIPVAR
-266 IEFLDVTQ
+266 IEFMDTAQ
-274 VKAINNYSKTNLPE
+274 VIAVNNYSKTNLPE
-288 SPLLLLEFHGSDL
+288 APLLLVEFHGSQS
-301 SVKEQSELFGEIC
+301 SVDEQSELFEEISS
-314 ADFGGIDFEWTSNN
+314 DFGGKDFEWTSNN

-335 KARHDAYWSCK
+335 KARHDAYWSCR
-346 AVRPEAEIY
+346 AVRPEAELY
-355 STDVCVPISRLSDCI
+355 STDVCVPISKLSDCI
-370 IETIEDMERNNL
+370 TETIEDMEQNEL

-404 SEEEL
+404 NKTEL
-409 KKLSDF
+409 EKLDKF
-415 LTRISERAIRMDGT
+415 LVRISERAIRMDGT

-440 RKYMLKELGSAVDVM
+440 RKYMLKELGNAVNVM
-455 KQIKNAFDPK
+455 KSVKEAFDPH

>member
-1 MVKYMDGNISTWSND
+1 MDGNVSVWSEE
-16 DYDRDSIKLCVNKIK
+16 DYDKESIRLCVNKIQ
-31 EEFGQQFSNSKSIL
+31 EEFGQQFSSSKSIL

-57 QLPDGVVF
+57 ELPDGVVF
-65 AETKEDVQKVVKI
+65 AESKEDVQKVVKI
-78 CSEHKCPIIPFGV
+78 CNEFKCPIIPFGV

-102 FGGISIDMNNMNKII
+102 YGGISIDMNNMNKILT
-117 EVFSEDLLVV
+117 VHQEDLLVV

-148 PIDPGANASIGG
+148 PIDPGANASLGG
-160 MAATRASGTNAVKYG
+160 MTATRASGTNAVRYG

-184 EVVTPDGEI
+184 EVVTPDGQI
-193 IKTASKARKSS
+193 IKTANKARKSS

-220 GISTEITLKLYGIPE
+220 GVTTEITLKLYGIPE
-235 VIAGGRVSFP
+235 LIAGGRVSFP

-252 CVIMTIQAGIPVAR
+252 AVIMTVQAGIPVAR
-266 IEFLDVTQ
+266 IEFLDIAQ
-274 VKAINNYSKTNLPE
+274 VKAVNSYSKTNLPE
-288 SPLLLLEFHGSDL
+288 APLLLLEFHGSEK
-301 SVKEQSELFGEIC
+301 SVKEQSELFGEI
-314 ADFGGIDFEWTSNN
+314 ASDHGGNDFEWTSNN
-328 EERNKLW
+328 EDRNKLW

-355 STDVCVPISRLSDCI
+355 STDVCVPISKLSDCI
-370 IETIEDMERNNL
+370 IETIEDMEKNEL

-393 NFHVALLIDKN
+393 NFHVALLIDKKN
-404 SEEEL
+404 QVEL
-409 KKLSDF
+409 DKLDSF
-415 LTRISERAIRMDGT
+415 LVRISERAIRMNGT

-440 RKYMLKELGSAVDVM
+440 RKYMLKELGNAVDVM
-455 KQIKNAFDPK
+455 KKVKNAFDPN